1 MSTILDTDKV
11 DGVGFEKGTERFMLL
26 LFDHLDWSGDEIDQA
41 EWEEGEKDNW
51 HKEDWEGEHLL
62 LLQDKINSY
71 LNYIELE
78 QYKQYLKERNIEREI
93 DEFVIFICFKYEPTA
108 NCMKFL
114 EIVGRQIEGLNTVIE
129 FEVDN
134 PDDDE

>member
-1 MSTILDTDKV
+1 MSTILDENKL
-11 DGVGFEKGTERFMLL
+11 DGIGLEKDTGRLELL
-26 LFDHLDWSGDEIDQA
+26 LFDHLDWDGEELDKTD
-41 EWEEGEKDNW
+41 WEGKEEENW
-51 HKEDWEGEHLL
+51 HKEEWEGEHLL
-62 LLQDKINSY
+62 LLQDKINAY

-93 DEFVIFICFKYEPTA
+93 SEFVIFICFKYEPTA

-129 FEVDN
+129 FKVDN
-134 PDDDE
+134 PDE